1 MYCADLYFIV
11 FVIVLFCIIF
21 AQYDKLFLC
30 IIYLCIEFKGP
41 KTRTKSLFL
50 KNKVSVTVLYFIVFF
65 CFVMYCILLYCIV
78 IKTPQEYCWFFKYFY
93 LNFSNVSLLCCCFE
107 LFHNVLYRVLLYEV
121 VFYRFVL
128 YRVVLYREGLHRVV
142 LNKVVLY

>member
-21 AQYDKLFLC
+21 AQYDKLLLC

-65 CFVMYCILLYCIV
+65 CFVMYCILLYCIL
-78 IKTPQEYCWFFKYFY
+78 IKRLKSIVGF
-93 LNFSNVSLLCCCFE
+93 LNIFI
-107 LFHNVLYRVLLYEV
+107 
-121 VFYRFVL
+121 
-128 YRVVLYREGLHRVV
+128 
-142 LNKVVLY
+142 